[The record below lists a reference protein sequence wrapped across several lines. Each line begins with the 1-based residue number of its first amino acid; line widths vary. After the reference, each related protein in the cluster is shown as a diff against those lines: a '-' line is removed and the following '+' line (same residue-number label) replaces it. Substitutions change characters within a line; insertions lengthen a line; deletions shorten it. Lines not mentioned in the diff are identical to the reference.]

1 MRRTKL
7 QQRSF
12 VDLELQRQGVR
23 MEAPLRLIS
32 QFLDRRPDLLVLVG
46 QDLERGLKKPTRG
59 RHGMTAEQVLR
70 SAVLKRIK
78 NWSFREL
85 RERIADGITLREFT
99 GFHGAVVPKHKAL
112 HGAIVRLTI
121 QTLRQ
126 INEIVVD
133 VAIELG
139 IEDAKSVRMDTTVVE
154 TDIHFPT
161 DSMLLWDCVRVLTRN
176 ATRILD
182 ELPKL
187 PARFANRTRS
197 ARRRMQEIQRM
208 TPKQRQY
215 HQGAKYRE
223 LIKTT
228 QQVVDTAR
236 AVAKA
241 APYAASTELD
251 LLGTLRVRAR
261 CAEIKHYSALADR
274 VLAQSRRRV
283 LEEEQVA
290 AQEKLY
296 SIFEPHTDLIKRGKA
311 NKPVEFG
318 HKVFLAETRSGLI
331 LDYWVIDGNP
341 TDDAHVRPWLERHLD
356 RFDVAPDLCATDRG
370 FYSQDNVDEVR
381 RRGVRIE
388 SLPQR
393 GGHRS
398 EQRQAHEKSRA
409 FKRAQRFRAGVEGRI
424 SVLMR
429 GRGMR
434 RCLLEGKER
443 FDLFLAT
450 VVLANNLLVIA
461 AHLEKR
467 AGRRRAA

>member
-1 MRRTKL
+1 MRRLKEP
-7 QQRSF
+7 QRTF
-12 VDLELQRQGVR
+12 VDLELERQGVR
-23 MEAPLRLIS
+23 MEAALHLIS

-46 QDLERGLKKPTRG
+46 QDLDRGLKKPARG
-59 RHGMTAEQVLR
+59 RQGMTAEQVLR
-70 SAVLKRIK
+70 SVVLKRIK

-99 GFHGAVVPKHKAL
+99 GFHGAAVPKHKAL
-112 HGAIVRLTI
+112 HAATVRLTI
-121 QTLRQ
+121 QTLRT
-126 INEIVVD
+126 INEIVID
-133 VAIELG
+133 AAMALG
-139 IEDAKSVRMDTTVVE
+139 IEDANSVRMDTTVVE
-154 TDIHFPT
+154 TNIHFPT
-161 DSMLLWDCVRVLTRN
+161 DSTLLWDCVRVLTRN
-176 ATRILD
+176 ATRIFD
-182 ELPKL
+182 ELPGL
-187 PARFANRTRS
+187 PERFSNRTRS

-215 HQGAKYRE
+215 QQVGKYRE
-223 LIKTT
+223 LIKIT
-228 QQVVDTAR
+228 QQVVDTTR

-241 APYAASTELD
+241 APRAATKELD
-251 LLGTLRVRAR
+251 LVRMVRVDAR
-261 CAEIKHYSALADR
+261 CAEIKHYAALADR

-283 LEEEQVA
+283 LEGEQVA

-296 SIFEPHTDLIKRGKA
+296 SIFESHTDVIKRGKA

-318 HKVFLAETRSGLI
+318 HKVFLAETRRGLI
-331 LDYWVIDGNP
+331 LDSWVIDGNP
-341 TDDAHVRPWLERHLD
+341 TDDVHVKPWLDRHLD
-356 RFDVAPDLCATDRG
+356 RFGAAPHLCATDRG
-370 FYSQDNVDEVR
+370 FYSQDNVEEVR
-381 RRGVRIE
+381 RRGVDIE

-393 GGHRS
+393 GGHKS

-467 AGRRRAA
+467 APHRRAA

>member
-1 MRRTKL
+1 MRRIKH

-12 VDLELQRQGVR
+12 ADLELQRQGVH
-23 MEAPLRLIS
+23 MEAALQLIS
-32 QFLDRRPDLLVLVG
+32 ELLDRRPDLLVLVR
-46 QDLERGLKKPTRG
+46 QDLVRGLKKPKSG
-59 RHGMTAEQVLR
+59 REGMTAEQVLR
-70 SAVLKRIK
+70 SVVLKRIK
-78 NWSFREL
+78 NWNFREL

-99 GFHGAVVPKHKAL
+99 RFHGATVPKHKAL
-112 HGAIVRLTI
+112 HSAIARLTI
-121 QTLRQ
+121 ETLRK

-133 VAIELG
+133 VAIALG
-139 IEDAKSVRMDTTVVE
+139 IEDVRSVRMDTTVVE

-161 DSMLLWDCVRVLTRN
+161 DSMLLWDSVRVLTRN
-176 ATRILD
+176 AARIFG

-187 PARFANRTRS
+187 PVRFFNRTRS
-197 ARRRMQEIQRM
+197 ARRRMQEIQRL
-208 TPKQRQY
+208 TPQQRKYQ
-215 HQGAKYRE
+215 QVGKYRE

-236 AVAKA
+236 SVAKA
-241 APYAASTELD
+241 APAAAAKELD
-251 LLGTLRVRAR
+251 LMGMIRVDAL
-261 CAEIKHYSALADR
+261 CAEIKHYAALADR

-283 LEEEQVA
+283 LEGEQVA
-290 AQEKLY
+290 AQDKLY

-318 HKVFLAETRSGLI
+318 HKVFLAESRRGLI

-341 TDDAHVRPWLERHLD
+341 NDDVHVKPWLKRHRH
-356 RFDVAPDLCATDRG
+356 RFGAAPHLCATDRG
-370 FYSQDNVDEVR
+370 FHSWDNIEMLR
-381 RRGVRIE
+381 RSGVRIE

-393 GGHRS
+393 GGHKS

-409 FKRAQRFRAGVEGRI
+409 FKRAQRFRAGIEGRI

-467 AGRRRAA
+467 SARRRAA

>member
-1 MRRTKL
+1 
-7 QQRSF
+7 
-12 VDLELQRQGVR
+12 
-23 MEAPLRLIS
+23 
-32 QFLDRRPDLLVLVG
+32 
-46 QDLERGLKKPTRG
+46 
-59 RHGMTAEQVLR
+59 
-70 SAVLKRIK
+70 
-78 NWSFREL
+78 
-85 RERIADGITLREFT
+85 
-99 GFHGAVVPKHKAL
+99 
-112 HGAIVRLTI
+112 
-121 QTLRQ
+121 
-126 INEIVVD
+126 
-133 VAIELG
+133 
-139 IEDAKSVRMDTTVVE
+139 VVE

-161 DSMLLWDCVRVLTRN
+161 DSTLLWDCVRVLTRN
-176 ATRILD
+176 ARGILD
-182 ELPKL
+182 ELPGL
-187 PARFANRTRS
+187 PERFSNRTRS
-197 ARRRMQEIQRM
+197 ARRRMQEIQRL
-208 TPKQRQY
+208 TPKQRE
-215 HQGAKYRE
+215 HQQVGKYRD
-223 LIKTT
+223 LIKIT

-241 APYAASTELD
+241 APRPAAKELD
-251 LLGTLRVRAR
+251 LMGMLRVDAR
-261 CAEIKHYSALADR
+261 CAEIKHYAGLADR

-283 LEEEQVA
+283 LEGEQVA

-318 HKVFLAETRSGLI
+318 HKVFLAETRRGLI

-341 TDDAHVRPWLERHLD
+341 TDDVHVKQWLERHID
-356 RFDVAPDLCATDRG
+356 RFAAAPHLCATDRG
-370 FYSQDNVDEVR
+370 FYSRDNVDAVR
-381 RRGVRIE
+381 RSGVHIE

-393 GGHRS
+393 GGHKS

-467 AGRRRAA
+467 AAQRRAA

>member
-1 MRRTKL
+1 MRGLKL

-12 VDLELQRQGVR
+12 VDLELERQGVR
-23 MEAPLRLIS
+23 MEAALQFIS
-32 QFLDRRPDLLVLVG
+32 QFLNRRPDLLGLVS
-46 QDLERGLKKPTRG
+46 QDLARGLKKPTRG
-59 RHGMTAEQVLR
+59 RQGMTAEQVLR

-112 HGAIVRLTI
+112 HGSLARLTLA
-121 QTLRQ
+121 TLRQ

-139 IEDAKSVRMDTTVVE
+139 IEDAQSVRMDTTVVE

-161 DSMLLWDCVRVLTRN
+161 DSTLLWDCVRVLTRN
-176 ATRILD
+176 ATRIFD
-182 ELPKL
+182 ELPQI
-187 PARFANRTRS
+187 PERFVNRTRS

-215 HQGAKYRE
+215 HQVAKYRE

-236 AVAKA
+236 AVATA
-241 APYAASTELD
+241 APRAASRALD
-251 LLGTLRVRAR
+251 LLGRLRVQTR

-283 LEEEQVA
+283 LEQEQVA
-290 AQEKLY
+290 AQDKLY

-318 HKVFLAETRSGLI
+318 HKVFLAETRRGLI
-331 LDYWVIDGNP
+331 LDSWVIDGNP
-341 TDDAHVRPWLERHLD
+341 PDDVQVKPWLERHLD
-356 RFDVAPDLCATDRG
+356 RFTVAPHLCATDRG

-381 RRGVRIE
+381 RSGVAIE

-393 GGHRS
+393 GGHKS
-398 EQRQAHEKSRA
+398 EPRQAHEKSRA

-461 AHLEKR
+461 AHLQTR

>member
-1 MRRTKL
+1 
-7 QQRSF
+7 
-12 VDLELQRQGVR
+12 
-23 MEAPLRLIS
+23 
-32 QFLDRRPDLLVLVG
+32 
-46 QDLERGLKKPTRG
+46 
-59 RHGMTAEQVLR
+59 
-70 SAVLKRIK
+70 VLKRIK

-99 GFHGAVVPKHKAL
+99 GFHGAAVPKHKAL
-112 HGAIVRLTI
+112 HGSIARLTVE
-121 QTLRQ
+121 TLRK

-139 IEDAKSVRMDTTVVE
+139 IEDAKSVRMDTTVVA

-161 DSMLLWDCVRVLTRN
+161 DSTLLWDCVRVLTRN
-176 ATRILD
+176 ATRILE
-182 ELPKL
+182 ELPQL
-187 PARFANRTRS
+187 PERFANRTRS

-208 TPKQRQY
+208 TPVQRQK
-215 HQGAKYRE
+215 HQVAKYRE
-223 LIKTT
+223 LIRTT
-228 QQVVDTAR
+228 QHVVDTAR

-241 APYAASTELD
+241 APDAASTELD
-251 LLGTLRVRAR
+251 LLGTLRVEAR

-283 LEEEQVA
+283 LEREQVA

-318 HKVFLAETRSGLI
+318 HKVFLAETRRGLI

-341 TDDAHVRPWLERHLD
+341 NDDVHVMPWLERHLE
-356 RFDVAPDLCATDRG
+356 RFTVAPHLCATDRG
-370 FYSQDNVDEVR
+370 FYSQDNVDKVR
-381 RRGVRIE
+381 RSGVNIE

-393 GGHRS
+393 GGHKN

-467 AGRRRAA
+467 VGRRRAA